1 MQKAGMVIMLN
12 SGDKNIVA
20 NIRFDYKDMVKD
32 FSDEHI
38 AETWRHFSQSEDYPD
53 KDKFLEWL
61 KSE

>member
-1 MQKAGMVIMLN
+1 MLN